1 MMITLTE
8 QAAKRV
14 QTQLEKRGKGIGI
27 MIGTTRTGCSGLAY
41 KLEYLDELPESGE
54 WMSYNSNGVLICVNQ
69 NDLPFVDGITM
80 EWKRQG
86 LQEGFDFIN
95 PNAKAKCGCGSS
107 FQI

>member
-14 QTQLEKRGKGIGI
+14 QTQLEKRGRGIGI

-41 KLEYLDELPESGE
+41 KLEYLDEQPQVGE
-54 WMSYNSNGVLICVNQ
+54 WMSYKSNGVLVCVNQ
-69 NDLPFVDGITM
+69 QDLPYVDGLTM
-80 EWKRQG
+80 AWKRQG

-95 PNAKAKCGCGSS
+95 PQEKARCGCGES
-107 FQI
+107 FTV

>member
-41 KLEYLDELPESGE
+41 KLEYLDELPTVGE
-54 WMSYNSNGVLICVNQ
+54 WMSYNSNGVL
-69 NDLPFVDGITM
+69 LLM
-80 EWKRQG
+80 
-86 LQEGFDFIN
+86 
-95 PNAKAKCGCGSS
+95 SS
-107 FQI
+107 FTIIKSQHGA